1 MKELI
6 EKYVVDKSGNI
17 EIPESEEEK
26 QKLARALLGN
36 SLINNLD
43 YWLDNAFDLVNN
55 PEREEPFIRENA
67 ASKKDKAFRAAFAN
81 LDDEVKEKIKQ
92 LIADT
97 TTGVLFS
104 TLVSF
109 DQFDFGE
116 LQIKLVPKTLNS
128 KTEEL
133 TIINKKEDLHDE
145 LPEWID
151 TFSRHQEKLKN

>member
-1 MKELI
+1 MMKELI
-6 EKYVVDKSGNI
+6 EKYVVDKFGNI

-26 QKLARALLGN
+26 QRLARALLGI
-36 SLINNLD
+36 SLISNLD
-43 YWLDNAFDLVNN
+43 YWLDNAFDLINN
-55 PEREEPFIRENA
+55 AERAEPFIRENA

-81 LDDEVKEKIKQ
+81 LEGEVKEKIKQ

-116 LQIKLVPKTLNS
+116 LQIKLVPKTLDGQ
-128 KTEEL
+128 TEEL
-133 TIINKKEDLHDE
+133 DVTNKEDLHDE
-145 LPEWID
+145 LPEWLEN
-151 TFSRHQEKLKN
+151 FSKHQEQLKN